1 MGACWMELDW
11 RGVVKFGL
19 RSPKEAPMPRPTK
32 PMAAKVRRLSI
43 KNYKGIEELE
53 LELPGPCMEDDPDV
67 MVIGSQNGLGKTS
80 ILECCSLLL
89 STLTES
95 QREWEVRI
103 PEPRAWP
110 VHLPDLL
117 IRAGAEQF
125 ELDGG
130 ISLGTG
136 KKFSVSFH
144 LNKRGRLQIHGEK
157 LEEVQEELGVNSNR
171 ERVDKELISE
181 LIGAISGMSADPVL
195 TDSFLFFHSYRKVQE
210 GNPELGMMADEPSY
224 DLPYRSSRWRRRYDF
239 SVSRFKVIILRSFM
253 QEAGLFEVPEA
264 GNSDTA
270 IEQLNKLLKIYAGG
284 TISKLRPRADN
295 TVDFRIDPKGRGDS
309 FTFDG
314 LSSGQKEIVSTLFL
328 IWHHTQEYPAVVLV
342 DEPELHLNAQWHRKV
357 MNSLFDLAPH
367 NQYIVATH
375 SLDVMDRV
383 EEDRRLFLEE
393 G

>member
-1 MGACWMELDW
+1 
-11 RGVVKFGL
+11 
-19 RSPKEAPMPRPTK
+19 
-32 PMAAKVRRLSI
+32 
-43 KNYKGIEELE
+43 
-53 LELPGPCMEDDPDV
+53 MEDDPDV

-89 STLTES
+89 SILTAS
-95 QREWEVRI
+95 QGDWAVRVR
-103 PEPRAWP
+103 EPRAWP

-125 ELDGG
+125 ELGG
-130 ISLGTG
+130 EISLGTG

-144 LNKRGRLQIHGEK
+144 LDRRGHLGIDGKK
-157 LEEVQEELGVNSNR
+157 LKEAREELGATTKR
-171 ERVDKELISE
+171 ERVDNELINE
-181 LIGAISGMSADPVL
+181 LIGAISGMSTDPVL
-195 TDSFLFFHSYRKVQE
+195 TDSFLFFHSYRKVQA

-224 DLPYRSSRWRRRYDF
+224 DLPYRPSRWRRRYDF
-239 SVSRFKVIILRSFM
+239 SVSLFKVIILRSLM
-253 QEAGLFEVPEA
+253 QQAGLFEVPEA
-264 GNSDTA
+264 GNSGTA
-270 IEQLNKLLKIYAGG
+270 IEQLNKLLKVYAGG

-295 TVDFRIDPKGRGDS
+295 TVDFRIDPKGGGDS

-328 IWHHTQEYPAVVLV
+328 IWHYTQEHPAVVLI

-383 EEDRRLFLEE
+383 EENRRLFLEE